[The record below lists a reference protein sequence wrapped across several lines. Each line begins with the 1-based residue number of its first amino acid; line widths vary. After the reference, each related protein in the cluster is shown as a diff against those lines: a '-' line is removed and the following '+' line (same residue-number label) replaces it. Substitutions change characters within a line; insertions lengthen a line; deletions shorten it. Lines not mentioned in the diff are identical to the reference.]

1 MGYRT
6 GRLLALTTGI
16 TATVC
21 VAVAGALLP
30 ANATA
35 GSQARPATDAQGQGS
50 TPQEAPSYAKPEAPD
65 QVAAE
70 LVPGGVRVS
79 WDAVAAQPAVTRY
92 VVHAGPGSCPVT
104 VRAGAT
110 SAVLPVVAGQTVITP
125 KVEAVNPYGF
135 SAGSTAPTV
144 DVTGRASSRYVNL
157 QILQLSD
164 FHGAIQA
171 SPAAAGAAVLAS
183 AWKRDRA
190 RVPATVIVSS
200 GDNIGGSPPVSALF
214 EEFPTI
220 KALDLMGLD
229 VSTFGNHE
237 HDRPLEHLRRVIDAS
252 DFRWVV
258 SNYST
263 LDPLQGER
271 AGARDLLML
280 RRGGVTI
287 GIVGMNTEDTPDVVA
302 PGNLVDP
309 RTGVKIEISA
319 STRPVQRAVDRA
331 RERGADVVIA
341 LAHQG
346 WAQNVDGKPEGRLL
360 QVARNLRGADVVY
373 GGHTHQAYLS
383 YVRQALVA
391 QVPNSGYEYS
401 RTQVCVD
408 TKTSRVIG
416 ADTDTVTV
424 ADLVGVPPDQTVQ
437 SLVDGYVAQMQEQ
450 LDVRI
455 GVVNDVFPRGGT
467 PPVERSGE
475 TPMGT
480 FAAETLLR
488 VYGTQ
493 LAFVNGGGIRDTL
506 PAGRYVPGDT
516 TLRRPTPGSSGPYDV
531 TLGDLYAVFPFGN
544 NAATTRISGRALW
557 AALENG
563 VSGYPSDGRF
573 PQIAGFRF
581 TFDPSQPVGDRI
593 VSVTLADGTPLPA
606 DATTYS
612 VTTLDF
618 MVYGGDGFGDLFQ
631 PTSAVVRGPYVE
643 DVIATF
649 QADLAAGD
657 VTAVPAPDGRIT
669 VVR

>member
-1 MGYRT
+1 MGHRT
-6 GRLLALTTGI
+6 GRLLLTTGI
-16 TATVC
+16 AGTVC

-30 ANATA
+30 ASASPGHPN
-35 GSQARPATDAQGQGS
+35 SPATHVLGQGS
-50 TPQEAPSYAKPEAPD
+50 ARQEAPSYAKPGVPD
-65 QVAAE
+65 QVAAR

-79 WDAVAAQPAVTRY
+79 WAPVTAQPSVTRY
-92 VVHAGPGSCPVT
+92 IVHAGPGSCPVT

-110 SAVLPVVAGQTVITP
+110 SAVLPVVGGQGVITP
-125 KVEAVNPYGF
+125 TVEAVNAYGF
-135 SAGSTAPTV
+135 SEGATAPPV
-144 DVTGRASSRYVNL
+144 DVTGRALGRHANL

-171 SPAAAGAAVLAS
+171 SSTAAGAAVLAS

-220 KALDLMGLD
+220 EALDRMGMD

-237 HDRPLEHLRRVIDAS
+237 HDRPLEHIRRVIDAS

-263 LDPLQGER
+263 LEPLRGER
-271 AGARDLLML
+271 ASARDLVML
-280 RRGGVTI
+280 RRGGMTI
-287 GIVGMNTEDTPDVVA
+287 GVVGMNTEDTPEVVA

-309 RTGVKIEISA
+309 RTGVEIEIAA
-319 STRPVQRAVDRA
+319 STRPVQRAIDQA

-360 QVARNLRGADVVY
+360 QVARNLRGADVVF
-373 GGHTHQAYLS
+373 GGHTHQEYVS

-391 QVPNSGYEYS
+391 QVPNSGYKYS

-408 TKTSRVIG
+408 TKSGRVIG

-424 ADLVGVPPDQTVQ
+424 ADLVGVPPDQAVKA
-437 SLVDGYVAQMQEQ
+437 LVDDYVARMQEQ

-455 GVVNDVFPRGGT
+455 GAVADTFPRGGT

-516 TLRRPTPGSSGPYDV
+516 TLRRPTPGSSGPYDI

-581 TFDPSQPVGDRI
+581 TFDPSQPVGERV